1 MKVFKIIGVAIPIFL
16 MLGLIAGLSRFGMFT
31 THFSMHHGVLMLNG
45 FAGGLITLERT
56 LSKPIMTNLLSLSLL
71 VAGVMLT
78 SFDLTWGLWLVTG
91 AIVLMILQEVRASTT
106 HHWAYHLTQLI
117 GLLCWL
123 TANVKFQFS
132 HFYPAAVPFWQAFIL
147 MMIMAT
153 RLKKIDRIHDLVLV
167 VMLWLYAL
175 SIYLPFHSPA
185 SSLSAILLLLVA
197 LGALRLEL
205 RYSSD
210 VGYRLFIVYGWLAAT
225 AIGTLFL
232 DYILYSYDLVVHT
245 FFLGFLFN
253 MIFLNASK
261 AIISKL
267 GVAGVPLAEG
277 VWMVLMSVGV
287 LVRVIPGDI
296 LGYHD
301 YRVIGSL
308 LSTLAIAGFI
318 ASVLRAVV
326 LTRMSRAS

>member
-1 MKVFKIIGVAIPIFL
+1 MKGFRIIGVAIPIFL
-16 MLGLIAGLSRFGMFT
+16 ILGLIAGLSRFGLLS
-31 THFSMHHGVLMLNG
+31 THLSIHHGVVMLNG

-56 LSKPIMTNLLSLSLL
+56 LSKPILTNLLSLSML
-71 VAGVMLT
+71 VAGVIFT
-78 SFDLTWGLWLVTG
+78 SLDLPWGLWLVTG
-91 AIVLMILQEVRASTT
+91 AIVLMILEEVRASTT

-132 HFYPAAVPFWQAFIL
+132 HFYPVAVPFWQAFIL

-153 RLKKIDRIHDLVLV
+153 RLKKIDRIHDLALV
-167 VMLWLYAL
+167 ITLWLYAS

-185 SSLSAILLLLVA
+185 SSLSSILLLIVA
-197 LGALRLEL
+197 LGVLRVEL

-210 VGYRLFIVYGWLAAT
+210 AGYRLFIVYGWLVAT
-225 AIGTLFL
+225 AIGTLFS
-232 DYILYSYDLVVHT
+232 DYFPYSYDFVLHC

-267 GVAGVPLAEG
+267 GVADVPLAEG
-277 VWMVLMSVGV
+277 VWMILMSVGV

-296 LGYHD
+296 FGYHD

-326 LTRMSRAS
+326 LTRISRAF